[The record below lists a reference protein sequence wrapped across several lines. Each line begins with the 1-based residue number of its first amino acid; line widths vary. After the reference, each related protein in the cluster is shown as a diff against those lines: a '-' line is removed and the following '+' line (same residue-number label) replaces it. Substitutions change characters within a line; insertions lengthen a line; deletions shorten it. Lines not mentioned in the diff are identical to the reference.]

1 MPEWAYITMLAFLFW
16 IGMELSFVHN
26 ALRDILKRLQESK

>member
-16 IGMELSFVHN
+16 IAVELSFTHN
-26 ALRDILKRLQESK
+26 VLRDILKRLQEPK